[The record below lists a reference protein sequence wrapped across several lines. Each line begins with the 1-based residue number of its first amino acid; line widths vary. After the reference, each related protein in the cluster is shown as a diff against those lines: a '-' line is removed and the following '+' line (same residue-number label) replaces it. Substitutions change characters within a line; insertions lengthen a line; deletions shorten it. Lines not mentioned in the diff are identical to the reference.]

1 MSTLLIIDVQNS
13 FGKHIDSKLYFNI
26 QEFSKNFSHLVYI
39 WDDLSGQEL
48 YSEIPEDWLLS
59 DNEDMDDSFYSQF
72 NTIINKQ
79 YSFFR
84 NLMDNKTI
92 PEEDLIKLGKFLIKN
107 NLNQAREIFEDEEK
121 KVLFDKEFKYSPLL
135 NIDFDSDH
143 FELPQDLVE
152 SLSNLGTNLI
162 LVGGGRN
169 ECLKEISLLL
179 DIMEIPHSIHEELT
193 Y

>member
-13 FGKHIDSKLYFNI
+13 FNKHIDSKLYFKI

-59 DNEDMDDSFYSQF
+59 DNEDIDDSFYSQF

-84 NLMDNKTI
+84 NIMDNKTI
-92 PEEDLIKLGKFLIKN
+92 PEEDLIKLGKFLVKN
-107 NLNQAREIFEDEEK
+107 NLNQAREIFEDEEIK
-121 KVLFDKEFKYSPLL
+121 ELFQKEFKYSPLL
-135 NIDFDSDH
+135 NIDFDCDH

-152 SLSNLGTNLI
+152 SLSNLGNNLI

-179 DIMEIPHSIHEELT
+179 TIMEISHSIHEELT